1 MLQYTDS
8 PMDPP
13 YIWYN
18 FFPWLFF
25 KFCISMHDAQDGAR
39 GSVEAFHQ
47 KSERW
52 MWFSLVQELWVQQLL
67 YGITDNHIAQL
78 EQAASNCV
86 SLLEHVST
94 PREHAFLSVM
104 IFFLPE
110 TLSMLQAYYILL

>member
-1 MLQYTDS
+1 
-8 PMDPP
+8 
-13 YIWYN
+13 
-18 FFPWLFF
+18 
-25 KFCISMHDAQDGAR
+25 MHDAQDGAR

-67 YGITDNHIAQL
+67 YGIIDNHIAQL

-86 SLLEHVST
+86 SLLEYVST

-104 IFFLPE
+104 TFFFAWNFVYAASLLLP
-110 TLSMLQAYYILL
+110 